1 MSVEKEVNRTAAR
14 ILEHDIRNQ
23 LGNIYLAV
31 EGIKAEFAD
40 QGNEDFD
47 SYTEIIISC
56 CKQVENLIKQSNLNQ

>member
-1 MSVEKEVNRTAAR
+1 MSAEKEANRTTR

-40 QGNEDFD
+40 NSNADFI
-47 SYTEIIISC
+47 SYTDIIISC
-56 CKQVENLIKQSNLNQ
+56 CKQVENMIKQVNPK